1 MIMLY
6 EIILWLCYGYIMI
19 TLWLLLW
26 LPQQPGERLYYGCHA
41 SQEKINVSQVPMAPQ
56 VFFQPLSSC
65 LAYPGFSEQ
74 CGQCEK
80 RDNWHCEQDQQESPN
95 QKQPKCPS
103 MGDWL
108 NKLQYSHTKTFYSA
122 LKKEQITDTCK
133 TLAEAPQNYAVNSQ
147 MLHTV

>member
-74 CGQCEK
+74 CEQK
-80 RDNWHCEQDQQESPN
+80 DNRHHEQDQQY
-95 QKQPKCPS
+95 
-103 MGDWL
+103 DW
-108 NKLQYSHTKTFYSA
+108 YSW
-122 LKKEQITDTCK
+122 QDTQQVEE
-133 TLAEAPQNYAVNSQ
+133 AEAPLDGGGQ
-147 MLHTV
+147 